1 VSPDSGCWLETVK
14 DGIVFHT
21 STLRIHFTTGS
32 LLCSAEHPCVCVER
46 LPCSSG
52 EELVVWLL
60 QRLNQ
65 ATRDRLMRA
74 ILVDDP
80 ELHDHLQRTWLPGDL
95 AQLGDLRSDRLQE
108 ALNWLRTDLI
118 GRSSL
123 MTAPVFGA
131 LVGRHV
137 SRGRREN
144 LSSHLS
150 RKISVA
156 ERERHDSE
164 FLSRFPWILTPL
176 DSLLDELRT
185 AASVQETTE

>member
-1 VSPDSGCWLETVK
+1 MSPDNGCWLETVE

-21 STLRIHFTTGS
+21 STLQIHFTTGS
-32 LLCSAEHPCVCVER
+32 LLCSAEDSSVCVDR
-46 LPCSSG
+46 LPGGSDK
-52 EELVVWLL
+52 ERVIWML

-65 ATRDRLMRA
+65 ATRDRLMAA

-80 ELHDHLQRTWLPGDL
+80 VLHDDLQRTWLPGDL
-95 AQLGDLRSDRLQE
+95 AQLGAFCSGKLQE

-131 LVGRHV
+131 LVGQHV
-137 SRGRREN
+137 SRRRREN

-164 FLSRFPWILTPL
+164 FLSRFPWFLTGEP
-176 DSLLDELRT
+176 S
-185 AASVQETTE
+185 SVRRVSAP